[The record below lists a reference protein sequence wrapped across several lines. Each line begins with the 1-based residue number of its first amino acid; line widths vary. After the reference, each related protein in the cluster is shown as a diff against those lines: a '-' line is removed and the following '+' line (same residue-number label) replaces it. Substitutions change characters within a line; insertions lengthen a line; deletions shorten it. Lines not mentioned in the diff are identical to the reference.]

1 MYAVYIPS
9 EGYSLQ
15 KEMGFKSENN
25 FSTEKI
31 DMTKLSS
38 VKFGCYVENFGEFSG
53 RRNGARKRIIIKS

>member
-1 MYAVYIPS
+1 MYRVYIPS

-15 KEMGFKSENN
+15 KEIVFKSENN

-38 VKFGCYVENFGEFSG
+38 VKFGYYAG
-53 RRNGARKRIIIKS
+53 RLLGIFW